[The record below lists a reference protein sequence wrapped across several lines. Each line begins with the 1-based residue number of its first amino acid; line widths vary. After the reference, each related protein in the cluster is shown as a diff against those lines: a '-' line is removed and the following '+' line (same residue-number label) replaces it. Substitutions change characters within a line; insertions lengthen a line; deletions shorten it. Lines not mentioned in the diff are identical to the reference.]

1 MPDVVIVGAGLNGL
15 VTAGYLAKAG
25 RRVVVLE
32 QRAAVGGTTVTE
44 EIAPGFRC
52 DIVQHDIGW
61 LPKRIASDL
70 GCTGVELVRGD
81 PAVVTPLDDGR
92 SLQLSP
98 DTAKSVAAIRALS
111 PRDAAK
117 WPEFTERMSR
127 LAGFLEGL
135 YFGPPPQPLRSAPR
149 DLLALL
155 RLGRRF
161 RGLGRTGM
169 IDLLR
174 VLPMAVAEL
183 LDDWFE
189 ADALKGTLAAGAVS
203 GLLQGPRSGGTAFGL
218 LHHLVGQGAFRCP
231 ATVRGG
237 VGVLAHALAA
247 TARQHGAE
255 IRTGAAVERITVKD
269 GRAAGVVLA
278 SGEEL
283 AARTIVSAAD
293 PRRTLLG
300 LVEPIHLDPDVT
312 LAVRHIRCRGPLAK
326 VNLALDELPRL
337 PPPGLTGHGVVSI
350 SPSLDYLEHAFD
362 DAKHGAISRKPYCE
376 IRVPSVLD
384 PSLAPRGKH
393 VMSVLVQYAPYH
405 LRDGWTAAQREA
417 LGDVVV
423 ATLAEYAPN
432 LPAAILHRQVL
443 TPKDLEDGW
452 GLTEG
457 SLYHG
462 ELSLDQILFMRPVP
476 GWSRYRTPLDG
487 LYLCGP
493 GAHPGGGIAGLAGRN
508 AARTILK
515 DTPRS

>member
-1 MPDVVIVGAGLNGL
+1 
-15 VTAGYLAKAG
+15 
-25 RRVVVLE
+25 
-32 QRAAVGGTTVTE
+32 
-44 EIAPGFRC
+44 
-52 DIVQHDIGW
+52 
-61 LPKRIASDL
+61 
-70 GCTGVELVRGD
+70 
-81 PAVVTPLDDGR
+81 
-92 SLQLSP
+92 
-98 DTAKSVAAIRALS
+98 
-111 PRDAAK
+111 
-117 WPEFTERMSR
+117 
-127 LAGFLEGL
+127 
-135 YFGPPPQPLRSAPR
+135 
-149 DLLALL
+149 
-155 RLGRRF
+155 
-161 RGLGRTGM
+161 M

-203 GLLQGPRSGGTAFGL
+203 GVLQGPRSGGTAFGL

-300 LVEPIHLDPDVT
+300 LVEPIHLDPDVA

-417 LGDVVV
+417 LGDAVV

-476 GWSRYRTPLDG
+476 GWSRYRTPLEG

-508 AARTILK
+508 AARTILQ